1 LGFKTFEPWIDE
13 SYDNEPDWIT
23 RLNMITDEIKKLSLH
38 SIDRLHEMRDEMQ
51 EVLIHNKTLFKRL
64 YMYNLGH
71 YGNRPLYEAVEQVW
85 KSF

>member
-1 LGFKTFEPWIDE
+1 
-13 SYDNEPDWIT
+13 
-23 RLNMITDEIKKLSLH
+23 MITDEIKKLSLH

-64 YMYNLGH
+64 YMYNFK
-71 YGNRPLYEAVEQVW
+71 YGRQRPLYEAVEQVW